1 MIHSILT
8 FYNFFQLLKI
18 EIYKD
23 DLKKSNTKN
32 AIQIWGKYDI
42 LHMMYLVGTK
52 QNNDVFT

>member
-1 MIHSILT
+1 
-8 FYNFFQLLKI
+8 LLKI

>member
-1 MIHSILT
+1 MIHPILT

>member
-1 MIHSILT
+1 VIHPILT